1 MGAPEPMT
9 GLPQPPPDRDLPDLP
24 RHRRELLAV
33 IAARHRRELLAVI
46 PARQGLRRPPRWA
59 VPLAAAAA
67 VIAIAVT
74 AAALVPVLGHRQAN
88 TPAGGGTRPARG
100 AATTC
105 QKPAGAE
112 CQRTD
117 TFTAGAPSGGI
128 TVLDDVGSVTITGS
142 DRDTVAVT
150 ERLSYRGYP
159 PVTTR
164 SLSGGVLI
172 LGYRCRSDDCGV
184 AYDIE
189 VPRSLSVRVDAGTAS
204 ISLTSLAG
212 QVHARSDVGYIHGEN
227 LADTVADLRTGVG
240 SIEATFRSA
249 PLHLSANA
257 DTGGVTLL
265 MPAAPGYDVTAST
278 DVGSVS
284 VTVRRDASSG
294 HVIQATADVGSV
306 TVARN

>member
-9 GLPQPPPDRDLPDLP
+9 GLPQPPPDRELPDLP

-33 IAARHRRELLAVI
+33 IAAR
-46 PARQGLRRPPRWA
+46 QGLRRPPRWT

-67 VIAIAVT
+67 VIAIAVA
-74 AAALVPVLGHRQAN
+74 AAALVPVFGHRQAS
-88 TPAGGGTRPARG
+88 TPTGGATRPARG
-100 AATTC
+100 TATAC
-105 QKPAGAE
+105 QMPAGTE
-112 CQRTD
+112 CQRTE
-117 TFTAGAPSGGI
+117 TFTAAAPAGGL

-150 ERLSYRGYP
+150 ERLSYRGYS

-164 SLSGGVLI
+164 SLSGGVLT
-172 LGYRCRSDDCGV
+172 LDYRCRSDDCGV

-189 VPRSLSVRVDAGTAS
+189 VPRSLGVRVEADTAS

-212 QVHARSDVGYIHGEN
+212 QIHATSDVGYIHGED
-227 LADTVADLRTGVG
+227 LSATVADLRTGVG
-240 SIEATFRSA
+240 SIDATFRSA
-249 PLHLSANA
+249 PSQLSANA

-265 MPAAPGYDVTAST
+265 VPAAPGYDVTASA

-294 HVIQATADVGSV
+294 HMIRATADVGSV

>member
-9 GLPQPPPDRDLPDLP
+9 GLSQPPPDRDLPDLP

-33 IAARHRRELLAVI
+33 IAG
-46 PARQGLRRPPRWA
+46 RQGLRRAPRWA

-67 VIAIAVT
+67 VIAVAVT
-74 AAALVPVLGHRQAN
+74 AAALVPVFGHRQDNA
-88 TPAGGGTRPARG
+88 PPGGATRPARG
-100 AATTC
+100 AATAC
-105 QKPAGAE
+105 QKPAGTE

-117 TFTAGAPSGGI
+117 TFTAAAPPGGI

-164 SLSGGVLI
+164 SLSGGALT
-172 LGYRCRSDDCGV
+172 LGYTCRSDDCGV

-189 VPRSLSVRVDAGTAS
+189 VPRSLSVRVDADTAS

-212 QVHARSDVGYIHGEN
+212 QVHATSDVGYIHGEN

-257 DTGGVTLL
+257 GTGGVTLL
-265 MPAAPGYDVTAST
+265 MPAAPGYDVTASA

-294 HVIQATADVGSV
+294 HVIQASADVGSV

>member
-1 MGAPEPMT
+1 M
-9 GLPQPPPDRDLPDLP
+9 
-24 RHRRELLAV
+24 
-33 IAARHRRELLAVI
+33 
-46 PARQGLRRPPRWA
+46 
-59 VPLAAAAA
+59 
-67 VIAIAVT
+67 
-74 AAALVPVLGHRQAN
+74 
-88 TPAGGGTRPARG
+88 
-100 AATTC
+100 
-105 QKPAGAE
+105 
-112 CQRTD
+112 
-117 TFTAGAPSGGI
+117 
-128 TVLDDVGSVTITGS
+128 LDDVGSVTITGS

-164 SLSGGVLI
+164 SLSGGGLT
-172 LGYRCRSDDCGV
+172 LGYTCRSDDCGV

-189 VPRSLSVRVDAGTAS
+189 VPRSLSVRVDADTAS

-212 QVHARSDVGYIHGEN
+212 QVHATSDVGYIHGEN

-257 DTGGVTLL
+257 DTLL
-265 MPAAPGYDVTAST
+265 MPAAPGYDVTASA

-294 HVIQATADVGSV
+294 HVIQASADVGSV
-306 TVARN
+306 MVARN

>member
-9 GLPQPPPDRDLPDLP
+9 GLSQPPPDRDLPDLP

-33 IAARHRRELLAVI
+33 IAG
-46 PARQGLRRPPRWA
+46 RQGLRRTPRWA

-67 VIAIAVT
+67 VIAVAVT
-74 AAALVPVLGHRQAN
+74 AAALVPVFGHRQDNA
-88 TPAGGGTRPARG
+88 PPGGATRAARG
-100 AATTC
+100 AATAC
-105 QKPAGAE
+105 QKPPGAE

-117 TFTAGAPSGGI
+117 TFTAAAPSGGI

-150 ERLSYRGYP
+150 ERPSYRGYP

-164 SLSGGVLI
+164 SLSGSGLT
-172 LGYRCRSDDCGV
+172 LGYTCRSDDCGV

-189 VPRSLSVRVDAGTAS
+189 VPRSLSVRVDADTAS

-212 QVHARSDVGYIHGEN
+212 QVHATSDVGYIHGEN

-249 PLHLSANA
+249 LLHLSANA

-265 MPAAPGYDVTAST
+265 MPAAPGYDVTASA

-294 HVIQATADVGSV
+294 HVIQASADVGSV
-306 TVARN
+306 RVARN

>member
-1 MGAPEPMT
+1 MRAMGSPI
-9 GLPQPPPDRDLPDLP
+9 PPGAAGD
-24 RHRRELLAV
+24 RELW
-33 IAARHRRELLAVI
+33 
-46 PARQGLRRPPRWA
+46 LR
-59 VPLAAAAA
+59 
-67 VIAIAVT
+67 
-74 AAALVPVLGHRQAN
+74 
-88 TPAGGGTRPARG
+88 AGEG
-100 AATTC
+100 
-105 QKPAGAE
+105 
-112 CQRTD
+112 D
-117 TFTAGAPSGGI
+117 TAPSGGI

-164 SLSGGVLI
+164 SLSGGGLT
-172 LGYRCRSDDCGV
+172 LGYSRRSDDCGV

-189 VPRSLSVRVDAGTAS
+189 VPRSLSVRVDADTAS

-212 QVHARSDVGYIHGEN
+212 QVHATSDVGYIHGEN
-227 LADTVADLRTGVG
+227 LAGTVADLRTGVG

-257 DTGGVTLL
+257 DTGRVTLL
-265 MPAAPGYDVTAST
+265 MPAAPGYDVTASA

-284 VTVRRDASSG
+284 VTVRRDAPSG
-294 HVIQATADVGSV
+294 HVIQASADVGSV

>member
-9 GLPQPPPDRDLPDLP
+9 GLPQPPPDRELPDLP
-24 RHRRELLAV
+24 RRRRELLAV
-33 IAARHRRELLAVI
+33 IA
-46 PARQGLRRPPRWA
+46 ARQGLRRPPRWA

-74 AAALVPVLGHRQAN
+74 AAALVPVLGHRQAGAHSVGGA
-88 TPAGGGTRPARG
+88 TRPAGGAAG
-100 AATTC
+100 AC
-105 QKPAGAE
+105 QKPAGTE
-112 CQRTD
+112 CQQTD
-117 TFTAGAPSGGI
+117 SFTAAAPSGGL

-142 DRDTVAVT
+142 ERDTVAVT
-150 ERLSYRGYP
+150 ERMSYRGKP

-164 SLSGGVLI
+164 SLSGGVLT
-172 LGYRCRSDDCGV
+172 LDYRCRSDDCGV

-189 VPRSLSVRVDAGTAS
+189 VPRSLNVRVDADTAS

-212 QVHARSDVGYIHGEN
+212 QIHATSDVGSIHGED
-227 LADTVADLRTGVG
+227 LSATVADLRTGVG

-249 PLHLSANA
+249 PSHLSANA

-265 MPAAPGYDVTAST
+265 MPAVPGYDVTASAG
-278 DVGSVS
+278 VGSVS

-306 TVARN
+306 TVSGN

>member
-9 GLPQPPPDRDLPDLP
+9 GLPQPPPDRELPDLP

-33 IAARHRRELLAVI
+33 IAG
-46 PARQGLRRPPRWA
+46 RQGLRRPPRWA

-74 AAALVPVLGHRQAN
+74 AAALVPVLGHRQASA
-88 TPAGGGTRPARG
+88 PAGGTTSPARG
-100 AATTC
+100 AAATC
-105 QKPAGAE
+105 QKPAGTE

-117 TFTAGAPSGGI
+117 LFTAAAPSGGL

-142 DRDTVAVT
+142 DRATVAVT
-150 ERLSYRGYP
+150 ERLSYRGKP

-164 SLSGGVLI
+164 SLSGGVLT
-172 LGYRCRSDDCGV
+172 LDYRCRSGDCGV

-189 VPRSLSVRVDAGTAS
+189 VPRSLSVRVDADTAS

-212 QVHARSDVGYIHGEN
+212 QIHATSDVGSIHGEG
-227 LADTVADLRTGVG
+227 LSATAADLRTGVG
-240 SIEATFRSA
+240 SIDATFQSA
-249 PLHLSANA
+249 PSHLSANA

-265 MPAAPGYDVTAST
+265 MPAGPGYDVTASAG
-278 DVGSVS
+278 VGSVS
-284 VTVRRDASSG
+284 VTVRRAASSG
-294 HVIQATADVGSV
+294 HVIRASADVGSV

>member
-1 MGAPEPMT
+1 MGTPEPMT

-24 RHRRELLAV
+24 RHHRELLAV
-33 IAARHRRELLAVI
+33 IT
-46 PARQGLRRPPRWA
+46 ARQGLRRAPRWA

-74 AAALVPVLGHRQAN
+74 AAALVPVLGHRETRGGPATGGATHHPAQRAPSACRE
-88 TPAGGGTRPARG
+88 PAGT
-100 AATTC
+100 
-105 QKPAGAE
+105 E

-117 TFTAGAPSGGI
+117 TFTAQAPPGGL

-142 DRDTVAVT
+142 NRDTVAVT
-150 ERLSYRGYP
+150 ETLSYRGYP

-164 SLSGGVLI
+164 SLNGGVLT
-172 LGYRCRSDDCGV
+172 LSYSCRSSDCGV

-189 VPRSLSVRVDAGTAS
+189 VPRSLSIRVDADTAP

-212 QVHARSDVGYIHGEN
+212 QVHASSDVGSIRGKG
-227 LADTVADLRTGVG
+227 LSGAVADLRTNVG
-240 SIEATFRSA
+240 SIDASFLSA
-249 PLHLSANA
+249 PSHLSANA
-257 DTGGVTLL
+257 DTGSVTLL
-265 MPAAPGYDVTAST
+265 VPAAPGYTVTASA

-294 HVIQATADVGSV
+294 HVIQAFADVGSV
-306 TVARN
+306 AVTGN

>member
-1 MGAPEPMT
+1 MGTREPMT

-24 RHRRELLAV
+24 RHHRELLAV
-33 IAARHRRELLAVI
+33 MTARPGLHRA
-46 PARQGLRRPPRWA
+46 PRWA

-74 AAALVPVLGHRQAN
+74 AAALVPALGHRD
-88 TPAGGGTRPARG
+88 TRGGPATGGSTHPGRG
-100 AATTC
+100 AATAC
-105 QKPAGAE
+105 REPAGTE

-117 TFTAGAPSGGI
+117 TFTAPAPPGGL

-142 DRDTVAVT
+142 SRDTIAVT

-164 SLSGGVLI
+164 SVNGGVLT
-172 LGYRCRSDDCGV
+172 LNYRCRSSDCGV

-189 VPRSLSVRVDAGTAS
+189 VPRSLSVRVDADTAP

-212 QVHARSDVGYIHGEN
+212 QVHASSDVGSIRGRN
-227 LADTVADLRTGVG
+227 LTDTVADLRTNVG
-240 SIEATFRSA
+240 SVEASFRSA
-249 PLHLSANA
+249 PSHLSANA
-257 DTGGVTLL
+257 DTGSVTLL
-265 MPAAPGYDVTAST
+265 VPAAPGYAVTASA

-284 VTVRRDASSG
+284 VTVRRDASSD
-294 HVIQATADVGSV
+294 HVIEAFADVGSV
-306 TVARN
+306 TVAGS

>member
-9 GLPQPPPDRDLPDLP
+9 GLPQPPPDRELPDLP

-33 IAARHRRELLAVI
+33 IAAR
-46 PARQGLRRPPRWA
+46 QGLRRPPRWV

-74 AAALVPVLGHRQAN
+74 AAALVPVFGHRQAN
-88 TPAGGGTRPARG
+88 APTGGATRPARG
-100 AATTC
+100 TATAC
-105 QKPAGAE
+105 QMPAGTE
-112 CQRTD
+112 CQRTE
-117 TFTAGAPSGGI
+117 TFTAAAPAGGL

-150 ERLSYRGYP
+150 ERLSYRGYS

-164 SLSGGVLI
+164 SLSGGVLT
-172 LGYRCRSDDCGV
+172 LDYRCRSDDCGV

-189 VPRSLSVRVDAGTAS
+189 VPRSLGVRVDADTAS

-212 QVHARSDVGYIHGEN
+212 QIHATSDVGYIHGED
-227 LADTVADLRTGVG
+227 LSATVADLRTGVG
-240 SIEATFRSA
+240 SIDATFRSA
-249 PLHLSANA
+249 PSQLSANA

-265 MPAAPGYDVTAST
+265 VPAAPGYDVTASA

-294 HVIQATADVGSV
+294 HMIRATADVGSV